1 MYATE
6 KIISSLI
13 KIFFDLSSK
22 RSSEIELSEV
32 NNFNFDINL
41 EPFTY
46 NFFEGMLSF
55 DKLISF
61 VIC

>member
-1 MYATE
+1 MFA
-6 KIISSLI
+6 SLI